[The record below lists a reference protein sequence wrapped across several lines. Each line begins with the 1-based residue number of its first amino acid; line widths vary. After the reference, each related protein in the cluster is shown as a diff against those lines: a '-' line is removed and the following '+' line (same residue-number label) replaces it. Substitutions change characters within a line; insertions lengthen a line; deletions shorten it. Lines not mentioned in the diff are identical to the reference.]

1 MTQAPKVLTQ
11 TPEDRAVQSTRAADN
26 VDVLSDTLRVVRLAG
41 AVFLNAWIRGPWA
54 IISPPAAQLAL
65 YLDLPTDCVALFH
78 MLVEGECWVA
88 LEGHSPVHLS
98 AGDVIIFPRADQHVM
113 GSALSI
119 HPQPMAALMP
129 PGPLEGIA
137 QIDAGRAGQVTRFVC
152 GFLHCDQRFNPLVGA
167 LPELLVVAH
176 TDDQTGH
183 VTASGPARQRALAPR
198 PRAGVLP
205 IAPGDWLTMTLRHA
219 VEEADSLRPGHAVML
234 ARLTEILFVEVL
246 RRYMQQL
253 PAAQRGW
260 LAGVRD
266 PVVGQTLRL
275 LHAYPNRAWTVE
287 ELATAVAVARSTLA
301 DRFTLLVGEPPMRY
315 LTTWRIQLAQSL
327 LRQSRASVAEVALR
341 VGYESEA
348 AFNRAFKRHV
358 GLPPAAWRASGV

>member
-1 MTQAPKVLTQ
+1 MVQA
-11 TPEDRAVQSTRAADN
+11 ASGADS

-54 IISPPAAQLAL
+54 IISPPVTQLAP
-65 YLDLPTDCVALFH
+65 YLGLPSDCVALFH
-78 MLVEGECWVA
+78 MLVEGDCWTA

-98 AGDVIIFPRADQHVM
+98 AGDVIIFPRADQHVL
-113 GSALSI
+113 GSVLSI
-119 HPQPMAALMP
+119 RPQPMASMLP

-137 QIDAGRAGQVTRFVC
+137 QIEVGSGGQATRLVC
-152 GFLHCDQRFNPLVGA
+152 GFLHCDRRFNPLIGA
-167 LPELLVVAH
+167 LPGLLLVRAH
-176 TDDQTGH
+176 SSADRVISPASTGKHATVSTTDI
-183 VTASGPARQRALAPR
+183 
-198 PRAGVLP
+198 LP
-205 IAPGDWLTMTLRHA
+205 IDAGSWLTMAMRQA
-219 VEEADSLRPGHAVML
+219 VEEADSLQPGHAVML
-234 ARLTEILFVEVL
+234 GRLTEILFVEVL

-275 LHAYPNRAWTVE
+275 LHAHPERPWTVE
-287 ELATAVAVARSTLA
+287 ELASAVAVSRSTLA
-301 DRFTLLVGEPPMRY
+301 DRFTLLVGEAPMRY
-315 LTTWRIQLAQSL
+315 LAAWRIQLAQSL
-327 LRQSRASVAEVALR
+327 LRQSQASVAGIALR

-358 GLPPAAWRASGV
+358 GQPPAAWRASGA

>member
-1 MTQAPKVLTQ
+1 MTQAPKLLTQ
-11 TPEDRAVQSTRAADN
+11 TPENKPVQVTQQGADN

-54 IISPPAAQLAL
+54 IVSPPAAQLAL

-78 MLVEGECWVA
+78 MLVEGDCWIA
-88 LEGHSPVHLS
+88 LEGHSPMHLS

-119 HPQPMAALMP
+119 HPQPMATLLP

-137 QIDAGRAGQVTRFVC
+137 QIEAGRAGQATRFVC
-152 GFLHCDQRFNPLVGA
+152 GFLHCDQRFNPLLGA
-167 LPELLVVAH
+167 LPGLLLVRADH
-176 TDDQTGH
+176 PADATTAPGATGNRTD
-183 VTASGPARQRALAPR
+183 TAAADI
-198 PRAGVLP
+198 VP
-205 IAPGDWLTMTLRHA
+205 IAAGDWLAMMLRHA
-219 VEEADSLRPGHAVML
+219 VEEADSLQPGHAVML
-234 ARLTEILFVEVL
+234 GRLTEILFVEVL

-275 LHAYPNRAWTVE
+275 LHAHPQRAWTVE
-287 ELATAVAVARSTLA
+287 ELASTVAVSRSTLA
-301 DRFTLLVGEPPMRY
+301 DRFALLVGEPPMRY
-315 LTTWRIQLAQSL
+315 LAAWRIQLAQSL
-327 LRQSRASVAEVALR
+327 LRQSQLSVAEVALR
-341 VGYESEA
+341 VGYEAEA

-358 GLPPAAWRASGV
+358 GQPPAAWRTSGA

>member
-1 MTQAPKVLTQ
+1 MTQASKLLTQ
-11 TPEDRAVQSTRAADN
+11 TPENGAIQATWGAGSM
-26 VDVLSDTLRVVRLAG
+26 DVLSDTLRVVRLAG

-54 IISPPAAQLAL
+54 IVSPPAAQLAL
-65 YLDLPTDCVALFH
+65 YLGLPSDCVALFH
-78 MLVEGECWVA
+78 MLVEGDCWIA
-88 LEGHSPVHLS
+88 LEGHNPVHLS

-119 HPQPMAALMP
+119 HPQPMATLLP

-137 QIDAGRAGQVTRFVC
+137 QIEAGRAGQATRFVC

-167 LPELLVVAH
+167 LPGLLVVCTHDH
-176 TDDQTGH
+176 TSQTFA
-183 VTASGPARQRALAPR
+183 TAPVAAARTPAPSTD
-198 PRAGVLP
+198 VVP
-205 IAPGDWLTMTLRHA
+205 ITPGDWLTMTLRHA
-219 VEEADSLRPGHAVML
+219 VEEADSLQPGHAVML
-234 ARLTEILFVEVL
+234 GRLTEILFVEVL

-253 PAAQRGW
+253 PATQRGW

-275 LHAYPNRAWTVE
+275 LHARPEYPWTVE
-287 ELATAVAVARSTLA
+287 ELACAVAVSRSTLA
-301 DRFTLLVGEPPMRY
+301 DRFALLVGEPPMRY
-315 LTTWRIQLAQSL
+315 LTAWRIQLAQSL
-327 LRQSRASVAEVALR
+327 LRQSPASVAEITLR

-358 GLPPAAWRASGV
+358 GQPPAAWRASGA